1 MTALLRLAVFIT
13 AVVAMGIAA
22 SVIALGRVEGLTAHL
37 STDSI
42 VVGKFDVL
50 HAEEV
55 QVGALKKAPAVYN
68 ITLPNGQWALVGY
81 LTAGSEVYVEEG
93 WIIGLYRAK

>member
-1 MTALLRLAVFIT
+1 MTALLRLAVFIA

-22 SVIALGRVEGLTAHL
+22 SVLAFGRVEGTAALL

-42 VVGKFDVL
+42 VVGKFAVVN
-50 HAEEV
+50 AEVV

-93 WIIGLYRAK
+93 WIIGLYRVK